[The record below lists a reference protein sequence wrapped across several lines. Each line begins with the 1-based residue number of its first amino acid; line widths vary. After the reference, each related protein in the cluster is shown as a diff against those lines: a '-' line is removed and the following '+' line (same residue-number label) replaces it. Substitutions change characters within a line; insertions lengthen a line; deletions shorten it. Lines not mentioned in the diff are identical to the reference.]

1 MSIPANGN
9 NFVTPNRTLVVG
21 EKSVTMRI
29 FKGTLRN
36 SIYGLLGNPVTPSD
50 SVLESGTEDIR
61 EAMLALLGQAG
72 TKQFANVT
80 RRVRYANDIQALWY
94 LRGDVLAALAA
105 TQGEMAAREKI
116 QQITRM
122 FDGLLP
128 GSLTSRPSP
137 LMG

>member
-1 MSIPANGN
+1 
-9 NFVTPNRTLVVG
+9 
-21 EKSVTMRI
+21 MRW

-36 SIYGLLGNPVTPSD
+36 SIYGLLGNPVTPSE

-61 EAMLALLGQAG
+61 EAMLALLAEAG
-72 TKQFANVT
+72 SKQFANLT

-94 LRGDVLAALAA
+94 LRGDLLAALAA
-105 TQGEMAAREKI
+105 TQGEAAARSKVH
-116 QQITRM
+116 QITQM

-128 GSLTSRPSP
+128 ASLSSRPSP